1 MQDTQRTDLTSIT
14 QNTNNII
21 DRPDRAPEPAAYA
34 PKISGSGL
42 HALELQ
48 DVKRIKAQN
57 REYDEARDI
66 MQYITDEIVLQITNF
81 VANDLTEK
89 SVSAQQLF
97 HIMMIEFT
105 HTKSNKFVISL
116 SQYMKYRGLKD
127 SKTAREQFRR
137 DLNLWYRVNVTFEE
151 RKIKD
156 HPLPFRGMRILQ
168 AYPDPVNGKAVI
180 VLTEMFYNY
189 LLLIQSQI
197 QMFPLALL
205 RLSAQWDKYAY
216 IMGTYLS
223 YLERVQAGD
232 PNQYHLKIETIL
244 QRCYFPTIEETNR
257 HPERIIEAFYKAA
270 NTLIDIGYLSR
281 YELTDTNGDTANAG
295 RLASNDYDYFTSLY
309 FDYTTTTPDQGHL
322 IEARDTQR
330 ERAKAAKQKQ
340 LQQRTKSE

>member
-1 MQDTQRTDLTSIT
+1 MQDTQRTASTSIT

-97 HIMMIEFT
+97 HIIMIEFT
-105 HTKSNKFVISL
+105 RTKSNKFVISL

-151 RKIKD
+151 RKTKP
-156 HPLPFRGMRILQ
+156 HPLPFKGMRILQ
-168 AYPDPVNGKAVI
+168 ADPNPVNGKAVI
-180 VLTEMFYNY
+180 VLTDMFYNY

-205 RLSAQWDKYAY
+205 KLSAQWDKYAY

-257 HPERIIEAFYKAA
+257 NTKRIIEYFINAA
-270 NTLIDIGYLSR
+270 DKLIEIGYLTR

-309 FDYTTTTPDQGHL
+309 FDYATTTPDQGHL